1 MAHKDATALTAVP
14 RLRVLPVGQRALADA
29 VTQRE
34 GTEAR
39 SGKMQQHATLCLVA
53 RTTSRTRTEGYAA
66 RGHRRERERY
76 VLERWQHLGGRR
88 PSESFHLTKLNN
100 LNS

>member
-14 RLRVLPVGQRALADA
+14 RLRVLPVGQWALADA

-53 RTTSRTRTEGYAA
+53 RTTSRTRTDGYAA
-66 RGHRRERERY
+66 RCHRYTHAKGSMPMTWCGSADSKR
-76 VLERWQHLGGRR
+76 
-88 PSESFHLTKLNN
+88 N
-100 LNS
+100 